1 MRILI
6 LADIHANLSAFQA
19 VIADAEK
26 YRPDGAVFLGDL
38 IDYGM
43 RPNEV
48 ATQMARLPFPLLCA
62 LQGNHEHALLSRDM
76 SRFSSARGMVM
87 SQYTQAQL
95 SVYAR
100 KYITGLDARGYAEI
114 SVDGKRILL
123 VHGSMDDPFWGK
135 LAPDSAGKTYQ
146 PYDVVFSGHTHRP
159 HCFERYYP
167 APDSPYRGEKKTI
180 FINPGSVGQPRNHNP
195 LAQYAIFDA
204 QTGEVALTGA
214 SYSIQM
220 EQSLY
225 PPELPAF
232 YKERLAL
239 GI

>member
-19 VIADAEK
+19 VIESAGQ

-48 ATQMARLPFPLLCA
+48 VAQMERLPFPLLHA
-62 LQGNHEHALLSRDM
+62 LRGNHEQALLNQDM

-87 SQYTQAQL
+87 SQYTQSKL
-95 SVYAR
+95 SVYSR
-100 KYITGLDARGYAEI
+100 NYIMGLDARGYAEI
-114 SVDGKRILL
+114 SVGGKRILL

-135 LAPDSAGKTYQ
+135 LAPENAGDAYQ
-146 PYDVVFSGHTHRP
+146 PYDVVLSGHTHRP
-159 HCFERYYP
+159 HYFEQYYP
-167 APDSPYRGEKKTI
+167 TPGSPYRGEEKTI

-195 LAQYAIFDA
+195 MAQYAVFDTR
-204 QTGEVALTGA
+204 TGETILAGTP
-214 SYSIQM
+214 YSIQT

-225 PPELPAF
+225 PPELPDF
-232 YKERLAL
+232 YRERLAL

>member
-6 LADIHANLSAFQA
+6 LADIHANLSAFQM
-19 VIADAEK
+19 VIVSAGQ

-48 ATQMARLPFPLLCA
+48 VAQMERLPFPLLCTI
-62 LQGNHEHALLSRDM
+62 QGNHEHALLNQDM

-87 SQYTQAQL
+87 SRYTQSQL
-95 SVYAR
+95 SAHSR
-100 KYITGLDARGYAEI
+100 NYIMGLDTKGYAEI
-114 SVDGKRILL
+114 GVDGKRLLL

-135 LAPDSAGKTYQ
+135 LTPDIAGKIYQ
-146 PYDVVFSGHTHRP
+146 PYDVVLSGHTHRP
-159 HCFERYYP
+159 HYFERYYSD
-167 APDSPYRGEKKTI
+167 PDSPFRGEKKTI

-195 LAQYAIFDA
+195 MAQYAVFDT
-204 QTGEVALTGA
+204 QTGEAILAGVP
-214 SYSIQM
+214 YSIQT
-220 EQSLY
+220 EHILY

>member
-1 MRILI
+1 MKILI

-19 VIADAEK
+19 VIMNARQ
-26 YRPDGAVFLGDL
+26 YRPDRAVFLGDL

-48 ATQMARLPFPLLCA
+48 VAQMEHLPFPVLCA
-62 LQGNHEHALLSRDM
+62 LQGNHEYALLNQDM
-76 SRFSSARGMVM
+76 SRFSSARGVAM
-87 SQYTQAQL
+87 SEYTQAQI
-95 SVYAR
+95 SVHSRNYMM
-100 KYITGLDARGYAEI
+100 GLDARGSAEI

-135 LAPDSAGKTYQ
+135 LVPDIAGEMYQ
-146 PYDVVFSGHTHRP
+146 PYDMVISGHTHRP
-159 HCFERYYP
+159 HYFERYYP
-167 APDSPYRGEKKTI
+167 VSGSPYRGEKKTI
-180 FINPGSVGQPRNHNP
+180 FVNPGSVGQPRNHNP
-195 LAQYAIFDA
+195 MAQYAVLDTQA
-204 QTGEVALTGA
+204 GEAILA
-214 SYSIQM
+214 ACPYNIRE
-220 EQSLY
+220 EQALY

>member
-6 LADIHANLSAFQA
+6 LADIHANLNAFQA
-19 VIADAEK
+19 VITNSE
-26 YRPDGAVFLGDL
+26 RFSPDGAVFLGDL

-48 ATQMARLPFPLLCA
+48 VAQMERLPFPLLCA
-62 LQGNHEHALLSRDM
+62 LRGNHEHALLNQDM
-76 SRFSSARGMVM
+76 SRFSSARGVVM
-87 SQYTQAQL
+87 SQYTQSRL
-95 SVYAR
+95 SAHSRNYMM
-100 KYITGLDARGYAEI
+100 GLDAKGSAEI

-135 LAPDSAGKTYQ
+135 LAPDSAGKIYQ
-146 PYDVVFSGHTHRP
+146 PYDVVLSGHTHRP
-159 HCFERYYP
+159 HYFERYYP

-195 LAQYAIFDA
+195 MAQYAVLDT
-204 QTGEVALTGA
+204 QTGAAILA
-214 SYSIQM
+214 SCPYNIRE
-220 EQSLY
+220 EQALY

-232 YKERLAL
+232 YRERLAL

>member
-6 LADIHANLSAFQA
+6 LADIHANLTAFKA
-19 VIADAEK
+19 VIADAK
-26 YRPDGAVFLGDL
+26 RFSPQGAVFLGDL

-43 RPNEV
+43 RPNEAV
-48 ATQMARLPFPLLCA
+48 AQMERLPFPLLCA
-62 LQGNHEHALLSRDM
+62 LQGNHEHALLNQDT

-87 SQYTQAQL
+87 SQYTQSQL
-95 SVYAR
+95 STRSRNYLM
-100 KYITGLDARGYAEI
+100 GLDASGFAEI
-114 SVDGKRILL
+114 RLDGKQLLL

-135 LAPDSAGKTYQ
+135 LAPDGAGEAYR
-146 PYDVVFSGHTHRP
+146 PYDAVLSGHTHRP
-159 HCFERYYP
+159 HYFERYYS
-167 APDSPYRGEKKTI
+167 APGSPYRGEKKTI

-195 LAQYAIFDA
+195 MAQYAILDT
-204 QTGEVALTGA
+204 QTGDAILAACPYNIRE
-214 SYSIQM
+214 
-220 EQSLY
+220 EQALY

>member
-6 LADIHANLSAFQA
+6 LSDIHANLSAFQA
-19 VIADAEK
+19 AISSAEQ

-48 ATQMARLPFPLLCA
+48 VAQMERLPFPLLCT
-62 LQGNHEHALLSRDM
+62 LRGNHEHALLNQDM

-87 SQYTQAQL
+87 SQYTQSQL
-95 SVYAR
+95 SAHSR
-100 KYITGLDARGYAEI
+100 NYITGLDTKGYAEI

-135 LAPDSAGKTYQ
+135 LTPDGAGEAYR
-146 PYDVVFSGHTHRP
+146 PYDAVLSGHTHRP
-159 HCFERYYP
+159 HYFERYYS
-167 APDSPYRGEKKTI
+167 APDSPFRGEKKTI

-195 LAQYAIFDA
+195 MAQYAVFDT
-204 QTGEVALTGA
+204 QTGEAILAGVP
-214 SYSIQM
+214 YSIQT

>member
-6 LADIHANLSAFQA
+6 LADVHANLSAFQA
-19 VIADAEK
+19 VISSAMQ
-26 YRPDGAVFLGDL
+26 YRPDSAVFLGDL

-48 ATQMARLPFPLLCA
+48 IAQMERLPFPVLCA
-62 LQGNHEHALLSRDM
+62 LRGNHEHALLNQDM
-76 SRFSSARGMVM
+76 SRFSSARGIAM
-87 SQYTQAQL
+87 SQYTQSQL
-95 SVYAR
+95 STHSR
-100 KYITGLDARGYAEI
+100 NYISNLDTRGYAEI
-114 SVDGKRILL
+114 GVDGKRILL
-123 VHGSMDDPFWGK
+123 VHGDMNDPFWGK
-135 LAPDSAGKTYQ
+135 LAPDGAGEMYQ
-146 PYDVVFSGHTHRP
+146 PYDVVLSGHTHRP
-159 HCFERYYP
+159 HYFERYHP

-195 LAQYAIFDA
+195 LAQYAIFDT
-204 QTGEVALTGA
+204 QTGEATLA
-214 SYSIQM
+214 ACPYNIRE
-220 EQSLY
+220 EQALY